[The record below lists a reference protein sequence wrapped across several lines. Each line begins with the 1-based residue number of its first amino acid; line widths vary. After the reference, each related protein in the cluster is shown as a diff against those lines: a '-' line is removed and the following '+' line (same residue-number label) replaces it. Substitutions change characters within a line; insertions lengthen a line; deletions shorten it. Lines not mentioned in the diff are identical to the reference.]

1 MRSVESSGPGCRWE
15 LLAESFRT
23 YIPVSTDGK
32 TYKLEAHPFP
42 DYPFRVRAVSP
53 TGTLVTV
60 AVAPSD
66 EDTSQWLG
74 QFTPDQTG
82 SWTLHIVNLAD
93 ADAAC
98 YSDMPLA
105 VTTQTSTGSS
115 LIYARPVCHPFLW
128 LALLWSFGG
137 GEHGRSPT
145 MELTSGDEHP
155 R

>member
-1 MRSVESSGPGCRWE
+1 MRRFSLIGSLVFTAFGLAAMVAGPASAALCARWDPPDPAAVGNSSSV
-15 LLAESFRT
+15 SFRT
-23 YIPVSTDGK
+23 YIPVSTDCGS

-53 TGTLVTV
+53 TGTVVTV

-105 VTTQTSTGSS
+105 VTTQTSTGS
-115 LIYARPVCHPFLW
+115 
-128 LALLWSFGG
+128 LA
-137 GEHGRSPT
+137 
-145 MELTSGDEHP
+145 
-155 R
+155 